1 MRVKTDD
8 LYSLLSNEVMQ
19 SFSSYVGFIKGTS
32 LENMN
37 SMDNLVHIIE
47 EEQPVRYQVFVG
59 LLNAKLDFE
68 TVKVL
73 IEIERKHGNL
83 IATIADRL
91 YKIKNKVNI
100 FNDEEIG
107 EFILNSVYILKSY
120 YKLEE
125 SDDEKEVTL
134 Y

>member
-47 EEQPVRYQVFVG
+47 EEQPVRYRVFVG
-59 LLNAKLDFE
+59 LLNTKLDFE

-83 IATIADRL
+83 IATIANRL
-91 YKIKNKVNI
+91 YKIKDKINI

-134 Y
+134 S

>member
-47 EEQPVRYQVFVG
+47 EEQPVRYRVFVG

-83 IATIADRL
+83 IATIANRL
-91 YKIKNKVNI
+91 YKIKDKINI

-134 Y
+134 S

>member
-47 EEQPVRYQVFVG
+47 EEQPVRYRVFVG

-83 IATIADRL
+83 IATIANRL
-91 YKIKNKVNI
+91 YKIKDKVNI

-134 Y
+134 S